1 MLCIEIWS
9 QDSTEHI
16 EVSTTLVSPMQVWV
30 EEEGS
35 RIEVSA
41 ELYQGIEVTC
51 RNVSEGIEI
60 SATFTPEMEV
70 WTSYV
75 CSLHD
80 GDQPA
85 PYLFIIPDY
94 LEFEAEDNSEK
105 YMYIYSNMYWII
117 AKETNT
123 IE

>member
-30 EEEGS
+30 EEEGG

-60 SATFTPEMEV
+60 SAEFTPKMEI

-85 PYLFIIPDY
+85 PYLLVIPDFI
-94 LEFEAEDNSEK
+94 EWEANEIDTRVS
-105 YMYIYSNMYWII
+105 IVFSNVYW
-117 AKETNT
+117 T
-123 IE
+123 ITKIE

>member
-1 MLCIEIWS
+1 MLCIEVWS

-16 EVSTTLVSPMQVWV
+16 EVNTTWVSPMQVWA
-30 EEEGS
+30 ENEGN

-41 ELYQGIEVTC
+41 ELSQGIEITC
-51 RNVSEGIEI
+51 TNVSEEIEI
-60 SATFTPEMEV
+60 NATFTPEVEV

-85 PYLFIIPDY
+85 PYLNIIPDY

-105 YMYIYSNMYWII
+105 YMYIHSNMYWII
-117 AKETNT
+117 EKEINT

>member
-1 MLCIEIWS
+1 MLCIEVWS
-9 QDSTEHI
+9 QDSTGHI
-16 EVSTTLVSPMQVWV
+16 QVNTTWISPMQVWT
-30 EEEGS
+30 EEDGS

-60 SATFTPEMEV
+60 SATFTPEIEV

-75 CSLHD
+75 CSLYD

-85 PYLFIIPDY
+85 PYLIIIPDC
-94 LEFEAEDNSEK
+94 LEFEAEDKSEK
-105 YMYIYSNMYWII
+105 FMHVYSNTYWLII
-117 AKETNT
+117 EEINI